1 MATISSYATAAGD
14 RYRVR
19 YRTPDHRQTDKR
31 GFRTLKEARAF
42 AATVEVAKLR
52 GEYVSEAAGRVTVGT
67 LGAARL
73 ERRRATLKPSTWH
86 SESSAWRVHVEPRW
100 GSEPI
105 GKIRASAVEAWI
117 AQLHSTGLSATTIS
131 RAHGVLHGILAD
143 AVRDRQVSTNV
154 AAKLK
159 LPRKVSAPRSYLTH
173 RQVDALASATRTA
186 EQAAI
191 IRTLAYTG
199 LRWGELTGLR
209 VRNVD
214 LQRRRIHVAENAV
227 RVGAEIVT
235 GSPKTHEK
243 RSVPFSPFL
252 RRILTERVEGKAR
265 DALAIGNGVDHIRPP
280 ATDHAWFAAAANRA
294 RANDASFPEKLT
306 PHDLRHTAAS
316 LAIASGASVL
326 LIQRMLGHASAA
338 MTLDTYADLFDT
350 DLDAVGDSLERARSS
365 ALGRGR
371 SRRLVG
377 KVWAK
382 RRTQRRERPT
392 LPSDTGAE
400 RA

>member
-1 MATISSYATAAGD
+1 M
-14 RYRVR
+14 
-19 YRTPDHRQTDKR
+19 
-31 GFRTLKEARAF
+31 
-42 AATVEVAKLR
+42 
-52 GEYVSEAAGRVTVGT
+52 
-67 LGAARL
+67 
-73 ERRRATLKPSTWH
+73 
-86 SESSAWRVHVEPRW
+86 
-100 GSEPI
+100 
-105 GKIRASAVEAWI
+105 
-117 AQLHSTGLSATTIS
+117 
-131 RAHGVLHGILAD
+131 LHGILSD

-159 LPRKVSAPRSYLTH
+159 LPGKVSAPRSYLTH
-173 RQVDALASATRTA
+173 RQVDAFASATRTA

-191 IRTLAYTG
+191 IRALAYTG

-214 LQRRRIHVAENAV
+214 LQRRRIHVTENAV

-243 RSVPFSPFL
+243 RSVRFSPFL
-252 RRILTERVEGKAR
+252 RRVLSERVEGKTR
-265 DALAIGNGVDHIRPP
+265 DALVFGNGVDHIRPP
-280 ATDHAWFAAAANRA
+280 ATDHAWFAAAANRV
-294 RANDASFPEKLT
+294 RTNDTSFPEKLT

-338 MTLDTYADLFDT
+338 MTPDTYADMFDT

-365 ALGRGR
+365 ALKRGQ

-377 KVWAK
+377 KAAK
-382 RRTQRRERPT
+382 PESEEARSSPIDQGI
-392 LPSDTGAE
+392 TGLRGE
-400 RA
+400 